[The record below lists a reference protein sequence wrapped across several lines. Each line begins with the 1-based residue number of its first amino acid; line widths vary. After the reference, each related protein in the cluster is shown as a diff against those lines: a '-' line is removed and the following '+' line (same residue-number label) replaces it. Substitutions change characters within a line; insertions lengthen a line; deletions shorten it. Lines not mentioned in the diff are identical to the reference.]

1 MKSFKDTF
9 DSFCKKNNIKK
20 NEEQLNLVEK
30 FDEFNAI
37 INQDKT
43 LLKKIFS
50 KAPTQL
56 GYYIHGDVGVGK
68 TMICNEFYNYID
80 TKKKK
85 THFNKF
91 MIEVHDFLQQNQKND
106 KAENLLTQYARS
118 LKEKINFLYFDEFQV
133 TNIVDAM
140 ILGKL
145 FESLFE
151 EKIFVLITSNL
162 KINDLYKDGLQRDQ
176 FLPFLKIIKEKIY
189 EYELKG
195 DVDFRKQD
203 VTKIDRFFHPND
215 KRALSNINQLFRK
228 LTKDR
233 KKLQKEIIIRGRKF
247 PLEQFYDGVARFDFK
262 ELCDQNLGAEDYIE
276 IAKFCKFI
284 IIENIPNFN
293 EGIANQQ
300 QRFITLIDVFY
311 ENRIKLMVSSK
322 SSLEDISS
330 ASALE
335 FVFKRTKSRLYEL
348 TSPMVT

>member
-151 EKIFVLITSNL
+151 EKIFILITSNL

-203 VTKIDRFFHPND
+203 VTKINRFFHPND

-330 ASALE
+330 ASGLE

>member
-80 TKKKK
+80 IKKKK

-151 EKIFVLITSNL
+151 EKIFILITSNL

-330 ASALE
+330 ASGLE

>member
-118 LKEKINFLYFDEFQV
+118 LKEKIKFLYFDEFQV

-330 ASALE
+330 ASGLE

>member
-1 MKSFKDTF
+1 MKSFKQFF

-20 NEEQLNLVEK
+20 NSEQLDLVEK
-30 FDEFNAI
+30 FDDFHAI
-37 INQDKT
+37 ISEEAS
-43 LLKKIFS
+43 LIGKIFS
-50 KAPTQL
+50 KKPAQL
-56 GYYIHGDVGVGK
+56 GYYIYGDVGVGK
-68 TMICNEFYNYID
+68 TMICNEFFNYID
-80 TKKKK
+80 IKKKK

-91 MIEVHDFLQQNQKND
+91 MIEVHDFIQNNQKND
-106 KAENLLTQYARS
+106 KAENLLIQYARS
-118 LKEKINFLYFDEFQV
+118 LKEKINLLYFDEFQV

-145 FESLFE
+145 FQSLFD
-151 EKIFVLITSNL
+151 EKIFVLITSNI
-162 KINDLYKDGLQRDQ
+162 KINDLYKDGLQREQ
-176 FLPFLKIIKEKIY
+176 FLPFLKIIKDKIT

-195 DVDFRKQD
+195 DIDFRKQD
-203 VTKIDRFFHPND
+203 VTKINRFFYPND
-215 KRALSNINQLFRK
+215 KKALSTINQLFRK

-284 IIENIPNFN
+284 IIENIPNFH

-322 SSLEDISS
+322 TSIEDISS

>member
-330 ASALE
+330 ASGLE

>member
-1 MKSFKDTF
+1 MKSFKQAF
-9 DSFCKKNNIKK
+9 ESFCKKNSIKK
-20 NEEQLNLVEK
+20 NNEQLDLVEK
-30 FDEFNAI
+30 FEEFDAI
-37 INQDKT
+37 IKQDKT
-43 LLKKIFS
+43 LLKKLFS
-50 KAPTQL
+50 KAPAQL

-68 TMICNEFYNYID
+68 TMICNEFYQYLDI
-80 TKKKK
+80 KKKK

-91 MIEVHDFLQQNQKND
+91 MIEVHDYLQQNQKND
-106 KAENLLTQYARS
+106 KAENLLTQYARA

-145 FESLFE
+145 FESLFD
-151 EKIFVLITSNL
+151 EKIFILITSNI
-162 KINDLYKDGLQRDQ
+162 KINDLYKDGLQREQ
-176 FLPFLKIIKEKIY
+176 FLPFLKVIKEKIH
-189 EYELKG
+189 EHELKG

-203 VTKIDRFFHPND
+203 VTKINRFFYPND
-215 KRALSNINQLFRK
+215 KKALSSINQLFRK

-284 IIENIPNFN
+284 IIENIPNFH

-322 SSLEDISS
+322 TSLEDISS

>member
-1 MKSFKDTF
+1 MKSFKHSF
-9 DSFCKKNNIKK
+9 DNFCKKNSIKK
-20 NEEQLNLVEK
+20 NNEQLDLVEK
-30 FDEFNAI
+30 FDEFHAI
-37 INQDKT
+37 ILNDTT

-50 KAPTQL
+50 KAPQKL
-56 GYYIHGDVGVGK
+56 GYYVYGDVGVGK
-68 TMICNEFYNYID
+68 TMICNEFYNYLDI
-80 TKKKK
+80 KKKK

-106 KAENLLTQYARS
+106 NAENLITQYART
-118 LKEKINFLYFDEFQV
+118 LKDNIDFLYFDEFQV

-145 FESLFE
+145 FQSLFD
-151 EKIFVLITSNL
+151 EKIFILITSNI
-162 KINDLYKDGLQRDQ
+162 KINDLYKDGLQREQ
-176 FLPFLKIIKEKIY
+176 FLPFLKTIKEKIC

-203 VTKIDRFFHPND
+203 VTKINRFFYPND
-215 KRALSNINQLFRK
+215 KKALSSINQLFRK

-276 IAKFCKFI
+276 IAKFCKFV

-293 EGIANQQ
+293 EAIANQQ
-300 QRFITLIDVFY
+300 QRFVTLIDVFY

-322 SSLEDISS
+322 ASLEDISS

-335 FVFKRTKSRLYEL
+335 FIFKRTKSRLYEL

>member
-1 MKSFKDTF
+1 MKSFKQAF
-9 DSFCKKNNIKK
+9 ESFCKKNSIKK
-20 NEEQLNLVEK
+20 NNEQLDLVEK
-30 FDEFNAI
+30 FEEFDAI
-37 INQDKT
+37 IKQDKT
-43 LLKKIFS
+43 LLKKLFS
-50 KAPTQL
+50 KAPAQL

-68 TMICNEFYNYID
+68 TMICNEFYQYLDI
-80 TKKKK
+80 KKKK

-91 MIEVHDFLQQNQKND
+91 MIEVHDYLQQNQKND
-106 KAENLLTQYARS
+106 KAENLLTQYARA
-118 LKEKINFLYFDEFQV
+118 LKEKIDFLYFDEFQV

-145 FESLFE
+145 FESLFD
-151 EKIFVLITSNL
+151 EKIFILITSNI
-162 KINDLYKDGLQRDQ
+162 KIH
-176 FLPFLKIIKEKIY
+176 

-203 VTKIDRFFHPND
+203 VTKINRFFYPND
-215 KRALSNINQLFRK
+215 KKALSSINQLFRK

-284 IIENIPNFN
+284 IIENIPNFH

-322 SSLEDISS
+322 TSLEDISS

>member
-80 TKKKK
+80 AKKKK

-151 EKIFVLITSNL
+151 EKIFILITSNL
-162 KINDLYKDGLQRDQ
+162 KINDLYKDGLQREQ

-203 VTKIDRFFHPND
+203 VTKINRFFHPND

-330 ASALE
+330 ASGLE

>member
-1 MKSFKDTF
+1 MKSFKQTF

-20 NEEQLNLVEK
+20 NSEQLDLVEK
-30 FDEFNAI
+30 FDDFHAI
-37 INQDKT
+37 ISEDT
-43 LLKKIFS
+43 SLVRKIFS
-50 KAPTQL
+50 KKPSQL
-56 GYYIHGDVGVGK
+56 GYYIYGDVGVGK
-68 TMICNEFYNYID
+68 TMICNEFFTYID
-80 TKKKK
+80 IKKKK

-91 MIEVHDFLQQNQKND
+91 MIEVHDFIQNNQKND
-106 KAENLLTQYARS
+106 KAENLLVQYARS
-118 LKEKINFLYFDEFQV
+118 LKEKINLLYFDEFQV

-145 FESLFE
+145 FQSLFD
-151 EKIFVLITSNL
+151 EKIFVLITSNI
-162 KINDLYKDGLQRDQ
+162 KINDLYKDGLQREQ
-176 FLPFLKIIKEKIY
+176 FLPFLKIIKEKIS

-195 DVDFRKQD
+195 DIDFRKQD
-203 VTKIDRFFHPND
+203 VTKINRFFYPND
-215 KRALSNINQLFRK
+215 KKALSTINQLFRK

-284 IIENIPNFN
+284 IIENIPNFH

-322 SSLEDISS
+322 TSIEDISS
-330 ASALE
+330 ASTLE

>member
-1 MKSFKDTF
+1 MKSFKQSFET
-9 DSFCKKNNIKK
+9 FCKKNSIKK
-20 NEEQLNLVEK
+20 NSEQLDLVEK
-30 FDEFNAI
+30 FEEFNAI
-37 INQDKT
+37 IKDDKT
-43 LLKKIFS
+43 ILNKIFS
-50 KAPTQL
+50 KAPQKL
-56 GYYIHGDVGVGK
+56 GYYVYGDVGVGK
-68 TMICNEFYNYID
+68 TMICNEFYLYLNV
-80 TKKKK
+80 KKKK

-91 MIEVHDFLQQNQKND
+91 MIEVHDFLQQNQNDD
-106 KAENLLTQYARS
+106 KAENLLTQFARS
-118 LKEKINFLYFDEFQV
+118 LKDKIDFLYFDEFQV

-145 FESLFE
+145 FHSLFD
-151 EKIFVLITSNL
+151 EKIFILVTSNI
-162 KINDLYKDGLQRDQ
+162 KINDLYKDGLQREQ
-176 FLPFLKIIKEKIY
+176 FLPFLKIIKDKIY

-203 VTKIDRFFHPND
+203 VTKINRFFHPND
-215 KRALSNINQLFRK
+215 KKALSNINQLFRK

-284 IIENIPNFN
+284 IIENIPNFH
-293 EGIANQQ
+293 EGISNQQ

-322 SSLEDISS
+322 TSLEDISS

-335 FVFKRTKSRLYEL
+335 FIFKRTKSRLYEL

>member
-1 MKSFKDTF
+1 MNLKKSFLDHC
-9 DSFCKKNNIKK
+9 DIKNYEINNNQLKIIDYLKEYYEK
-20 NEEQLNLVEK
+20 N
-30 FDEFNAI
+30 FNEP
-37 INQDKT
+37 
-43 LLKKIFS
+43 LLQRIF
-50 KAPTQL
+50 KPKNYKPGFYL
-56 GYYIHGDVGVGK
+56 FGDVGVGK
-68 TMICNEFYNYID
+68 TMILNFFFEEF
-80 TKKKK
+80 KKKK
-85 THFNKF
+85 LRLHFNEF
-91 MIEVHDFLQQNQKND
+91 MLTFHDFIFLNKD
-106 KAENLLTQYARS
+106 KFGENSIEYFVRD
-118 LKEKINFLYFDEFQV
+118 LKTKAKLLYFDEFQV
-133 TNIVDAM
+133 TNIADAM

-145 FESLFE
+145 FK
-151 EKIFVLITSNL
+151 KIFEDKIKVIFSSNI
-162 KINDLYKDGLQRDQ
+162 KIRDLYKDGLQREQ
-176 FLPFLKIIKEKIY
+176 FLPFLKTIKEKIY

-203 VTKIDRFFHPND
+203 VTKINRFFYPND
-215 KRALSNINQLFRK
+215 KKALSNINQLFRK

-293 EGIANQQ
+293 EAISNQQ

-322 SSLEDISS
+322 TSLEDISS

>member
-293 EGIANQQ
+293 EGITNQQ

>member
-151 EKIFVLITSNL
+151 EKIFILITSNL

-189 EYELKG
+189 EYELK
-195 DVDFRKQD
+195 
-203 VTKIDRFFHPND
+203 
-215 KRALSNINQLFRK
+215 
-228 LTKDR
+228 
-233 KKLQKEIIIRGRKF
+233 
-247 PLEQFYDGVARFDFK
+247 
-262 ELCDQNLGAEDYIE
+262 
-276 IAKFCKFI
+276 
-284 IIENIPNFN
+284 
-293 EGIANQQ
+293 
-300 QRFITLIDVFY
+300 
-311 ENRIKLMVSSK
+311 
-322 SSLEDISS
+322 
-330 ASALE
+330 
-335 FVFKRTKSRLYEL
+335 
-348 TSPMVT
+348 

>member
-1 MKSFKDTF
+1 MKSFKQF
-9 DSFCKKNNIKK
+9 FSSFCNKNSIKK
-20 NEEQLNLVEK
+20 NSEQLDLVEK
-30 FDEFNAI
+30 LDEFQAI
-37 INQDKT
+37 LSDDKT
-43 LLKKIFS
+43 LLKKLFS
-50 KAPTQL
+50 KSPDKF
-56 GYYIHGDVGVGK
+56 GYYIYGDVGVGK
-68 TMICNEFYNYID
+68 TMLCSAFYDFIEVR
-80 TKKKK
+80 KKK

-91 MIEVHDFLQQNQKND
+91 MIEVHNFLQENQKNE
-106 KAENLLTQYARS
+106 KAENLLTQFARS
-118 LKEKINFLYFDEFQV
+118 LKEKIDFLYFDEFQV

-151 EKIFVLITSNL
+151 EKIFILITSNI
-162 KINDLYKDGLQRDQ
+162 KIKDLYKDGLQREQ
-176 FLPFLKIIKEKIY
+176 FLPFLKVIKEKIY

-195 DVDFRKQD
+195 DLDYRKQD
-203 VTKIDRFFHPND
+203 VAKIDRFFHPND
-215 KRALSNINQLFRK
+215 KKALSSINQLFRK

-233 KKLQKEIIIRGRKF
+233 KKLEKEIIIRGRKF

-311 ENRIKLMVSSK
+311 ENRIKLMVSAK
-322 SSLEDISS
+322 TSLEDINS